1 MSGRVVHFEIP
12 VDNDSRARE
21 FYSQAFG
28 WQVMEVPNV
37 GYNVA
42 VTGPTTEQTG
52 PTVPGFINGGLLDRG
67 VGAVKQPVI
76 TIGVDSVDEA
86 LAAVEKAGGKTITT
100 REPVGDL
107 GFSAYFADPEGNIL
121 GLWESK

>member
-12 VDNDSRARE
+12 VDNDTRARE
-21 FYSQAFG
+21 FYTQAFG
-28 WQVMEVPNV
+28 WNIMEVPQV
-37 GYNVA
+37 GYAVA
-42 VTGPTTEQTG
+42 VSGPTTEETG

-67 VGAVKQPVI
+67 VGAVKQPVV
-76 TIGVDSVDEA
+76 TIGVDSVDDA
-86 LAAVEKAGGKTITT
+86 LTKIEKLGGKTVTG

-107 GFSAYFADPEGNIL
+107 GFSAYFADPEGNVL